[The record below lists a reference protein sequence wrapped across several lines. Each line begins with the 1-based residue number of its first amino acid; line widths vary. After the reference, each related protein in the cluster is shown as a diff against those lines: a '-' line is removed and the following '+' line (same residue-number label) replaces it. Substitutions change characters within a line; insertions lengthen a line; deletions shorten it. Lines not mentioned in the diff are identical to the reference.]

1 VTAAVYLSPAARQ
14 DLREIWRYSEGNWGQ
29 ARADAYI
36 ADLHDAFTRLALF
49 PGSGHLDE
57 RYGEGIRLSRA
68 GRHLIIHRASENAL
82 EIIRIL
88 HGQLSE

>member
-1 VTAAVYLSPAARQ
+1 MTESIKFSPAARQ
-14 DLREIWRYSEGNWGQ
+14 DLRDIWRYSAENWGK

-36 ADLHDAFTRLALF
+36 GDLYAAFSRLAQF

-57 RYGEGIRLSRA
+57 RYGAGIRLSRS
-68 GRHLIIHRASENAL
+68 GLHLIIHRASENAI
-82 EIIRIL
+82 EVIRIL